1 MKVILVENVLSDE
14 IVGIYT
20 TLEKAK
26 ITVIKE
32 EQELLKDDTLSKELV
47 DEIRQE
53 IENAKKVNEIEKL
66 NDIFM
71 DEFWLRE
78 IEVDK

>member
-1 MKVILVENVLSDE
+1 MKVILVENLLSGK
-14 IVGIYT
+14 IAGIYT

-32 EQELLKDDTLSKELV
+32 EQELLKDDTLPKESA